1 MVDGPGRPDIIR
13 AGYLAYPKWGI
24 WSASRGA
31 RFALA
36 VHRGHLALVDAAV
49 PGLVAGAIVAGDLLH
64 GHGSARPLPIALG
77 VAAAATLVGRHRVPG
92 LTLLTSGLLVV
103 LLVHTDTSAGVVA
116 VLAPAVALY
125 SLALSRGRRV
135 QLLGA
140 AIAVAA
146 VLGADLLHSGRP
158 SLLQTLGHVML
169 VAIPLL
175 AAEAIRAHRSNL
187 SLLREQLELAER
199 ARAHDAERRA
209 EQERMRIARELHDVV
224 AHTLTEINV
233 QAAAAAERLDPSEA
247 RAALERIEGT
257 SHGAIGELRAILGVL
272 RDPDHAEAP
281 RTPIRGVA
289 DVEEL
294 IARARDVGSEV
305 RLAMQGHPPG
315 HLSDAVSLAAYR
327 IVQESLTNARR
338 HAPDRPVEVN
348 LSFGAGAVAILVM
361 NDTSRRTDSGLNGH
375 SPGVG
380 IKGMTERATA
390 VGGTLEAAVSDERFT
405 VRAELPYAPG
415 R

>member
-1 MVDGPGRPDIIR
+1 M
-13 AGYLAYPKWGI
+13 
-24 WSASRGA
+24 
-31 RFALA
+31 
-36 VHRGHLALVDAAV
+36 
-49 PGLVAGAIVAGDLLH
+49 
-64 GHGSARPLPIALG
+64 
-77 VAAAATLVGRHRVPG
+77 
-92 LTLLTSGLLVV
+92 
-103 LLVHTDTSAGVVA
+103 
-116 VLAPAVALY
+116 
-125 SLALSRGRRV
+125 
-135 QLLGA
+135 
-140 AIAVAA
+140 
-146 VLGADLLHSGRP
+146 P
-158 SLLQTLGHVML
+158 S
-169 VAIPLL
+169 
-175 AAEAIRAHRSNL
+175 
-187 SLLREQLELAER
+187 
-199 ARAHDAERRA
+199 
-209 EQERMRIARELHDVV
+209 
-224 AHTLTEINV
+224 
-233 QAAAAAERLDPSEA
+233 
-247 RAALERIEGT
+247 AALERIEDT

-281 RTPIRGVA
+281 RTPTRGVA

-294 IARARDVGSEV
+294 IARARDVGSDV

-315 HLSDAVSLAAYR
+315 QLSEAVSLAAYR

-338 HAPDRPVEVN
+338 HAPDRPVDVN